1 MAQKKG
7 PAFDS
12 RAALLEAATVVVGEV
27 GFDRLTVDAVTA
39 RARLSKG
46 TFFHFFG
53 SKEALLEAVCSA
65 LTAQAWAQLQPL
77 LGPPG
82 APAERLAR
90 YLAAA
95 RGFRLERAG
104 AVMALGAALAREEND
119 GLRRR
124 LVAARRKLVR
134 VPLAALL
141 AEGNETGDFA
151 VADAE
156 VTADLL
162 LEWGDAAGEGTLRM
176 LRDGGSPEMA
186 ARRVNAVLEAT
197 ERMLGARTG
206 ALGRIAPETLVPV
219 ALAAREGSK
228 S

>member
-12 RAALLEAATVVVGEV
+12 RAALLEAAVAVAAEA
-27 GFDRLTVDAVTA
+27 GFDRLTVDAVTV

-46 TFFHFFG
+46 TFFHFFA
-53 SKEALLEAVCSA
+53 SKEALLEAMCVS
-65 LTAQAWAQLQPL
+65 LTAQAWAQLHPL
-77 LGPPG
+77 LAPPG
-82 APAERLAR
+82 APVERLAR
-90 YLAAA
+90 YLAGA

-124 LVAARRKLVR
+124 LAAARRDLVR
-134 VPLAALL
+134 APLAALI

-162 LEWGDAAGEGTLRM
+162 LEWADAAGEGTLRL
-176 LRDGGSPEMA
+176 LRGGGSPAMA
-186 ARRVNAVLEAT
+186 ARRVNAALEAA

-206 ALGRIAPETLVPV
+206 ALGRLAQGALSAMAAPE
-219 ALAAREGSK
+219 GST